1 MLAANDSSQNMDTVH
16 LLDEINS
23 KDSII
28 ADLKYQLEQKTKGN
42 KDTELEIAILKR
54 SNGELNDGIQKQ
66 AEILLQKDKEILKLE
81 TEGGGQ

>member
-1 MLAANDSSQNMDTVH
+1 MDTVH